1 MAASG
6 TNLLPAIT
14 GVHSGFPQ
22 VLRAA
27 DFDPAAI
34 DGGSLSLSNGGGD
47 LRIYSD
53 ATKTTRLPIDVVRF
67 VTGGTPDIEVHFR
80 HPSAYTNAPYHIER
94 SATESVQPAE
104 WEPYGRDAVWSDY
117 YAVLHMND
125 GSYIDATGNG
135 HDGAVTGTLSQTTTS
150 HPWGGEWT
158 SFDNNVNEYITI
170 NGSSDFGDATSDVTI
185 SAWSK
190 ANADGTGGII
200 SNRLS
205 SEEGDWFQ
213 INKRSSANEWQF
225 SAHDGA
231 YLGEVY
237 VKPIAATADPHLFH
251 LAIDSG
257 SVIPS
262 VDGSST
268 GTLTLSGDGILN
280 SSKPITVG
288 HYYDLSVT
296 AYDYYGHI
304 GEVRL
309 RESYLSIDWRATEYS
324 NQSAPGA
331 WGTVGTW
338 SDSAGTTPVTK
349 DLTTQWNVLEQLTT
363 DHATRWDILNA
374 VDTDLQTA
382 WHLLNKVTKDEF
394 TSWDILQQLSKD
406 VNISWDIIAA
416 LFHITSDMNMRW
428 NIINAVQKDVQTAW
442 QLLNSVIKSQSFSWH
457 LLNAMTKDVQ
467 TDWHIL
473 ESVERDVAITWDVDS
488 SLTAVTKDI
497 DLRYNILQAITTSF
511 DSQWNLLEAV
521 TQDQDIRFDIANAV
535 VTALGAGWNI
545 VNGVATD
552 LPLRWNSLELM
563 QNSLTLTWSVDGL
576 AITPITFI
584 PVRPEIRQI
593 PVPLENRIIPV
604 RRN

>member
-6 TNLLPAIT
+6 TNLMPVIT

-22 VLRAA
+22 LLRAA
-27 DFDPAAI
+27 DFDPTAI
-34 DGGSLSLSNGGGD
+34 DGGALSIADGGGD
-47 LRIYSD
+47 LRIYTD

-67 VTGGTPDIEVHFR
+67 VTGGTPNIEVHFR
-80 HPSAYTNAPYHIER
+80 HPSAYTNAPYFIER

-104 WEPYGRDAVWSDY
+104 WEAYGRDAVY
-117 YAVLHMND
+117 TND
-125 GSYIDATGNG
+125 DRVYHLKDSASTVVDATGTD
-135 HDGAVTGTLSQTTTS
+135 DGTMDGTASYDSDPPFGSTNVDFLFTSNVIGISDPFAGASRAAVRAWYRNPDDASKGLTGAWLGGDTNMSTMLFTGSNDSLNFRVRTS
-150 HPWGGEWT
+150 SVVTASSSAKVQDGSWHHAAGLY
-158 SFDNNVNEYITI
+158 D
-170 NGSSDFGDATSDVTI
+170 GSSVKTLI
-185 SAWSK
+185 
-190 ANADGTGGII
+190 DG
-200 SNRLS
+200 
-205 SEEGDWFQ
+205 
-213 INKRSSANEWQF
+213 
-225 SAHDGA
+225 
-231 YLGEVY
+231 V
-237 VKPIAATADPHLFH
+237 
-251 LAIDSG
+251 
-257 SVIPS
+257 
-262 VDGSST
+262 VDGSAPALT
-268 GTLTLSGDGILN
+268 GTIATPSSAQFEIGRYNNN
-280 SSKPITVG
+280 SSTRPR
-288 HYYDLSVT
+288 DML
-296 AYDYYGHI
+296 
-304 GEVRL
+304 EVRL
-309 RESYLSIDWRATEYS
+309 STSANVTVDYIKTEYE
-324 NQSAPGA
+324 NQSSVGA

-338 SDSAGTTPVTK
+338 SDSAGTTPVTR
-349 DLTTQWNVLEQLTT
+349 DLTNQWNVLQQLTT
-363 DHATRWDILNA
+363 DHDTRWAILNA
-374 VDTDLQTA
+374 VDIDLQTT
-382 WHLLNKVTKDEF
+382 WNLLNQITKDEF

-442 QLLNSVIKSQSFSWH
+442 QLLNSVIKSQSLSWH

-467 TDWHIL
+467 VGWRIQ

-497 DLRYNILQAITTSF
+497 DLRYNILQAITTFF

-535 VTALGAGWNI
+535 VTELGAGWNI

-563 QNSLTLTWSVDGL
+563 QNSLTLKWSVDGL